1 LVTAQNKLAVS
12 IAEAADVSGMSRAF
26 LYEAMAAS
34 ELSFLKIGRRRLILI
49 VDLLE
54 WLTSKRSK
62 TA

>member
-1 LVTAQNKLAVS
+1 MTAQNKLAVS
-12 IAEAADVSGMSRAF
+12 IAEAVDVSGMSRAF

>member
-1 LVTAQNKLAVS
+1 MTAQNKLAVS

-26 LYEAMAAS
+26 LYEAMASS
-34 ELSFLKIGRRRLILI
+34 ELKFLKIGRRRLILI

>member
-1 LVTAQNKLAVS
+1 MTAQNKLAVS

>member
-1 LVTAQNKLAVS
+1 MTAQNKLAVS

-54 WLTSKRSK
+54 WLASKRSK

>member
-1 LVTAQNKLAVS
+1 VTAQNKLAVS
-12 IAEAADVSGMSRAF
+12 IAEAVDVSSMSRAF

-34 ELSFLKIGRRRLILI
+34 ELKFLKISRRRLILI

>member
-54 WLTSKRSK
+54 WLASKRSK